1 MLSPFQEAQKLISL
15 SPSTNYDILNM
26 FDTNATNSNNSLG
39 WNRYLNSNNKFNSKE
54 RESIVP
60 DIVMNYINEENI
72 IGMKNCLAH

>member
-39 WNRYLNSNNKFNSKE
+39 
-54 RESIVP
+54 
-60 DIVMNYINEENI
+60 
-72 IGMKNCLAH
+72 